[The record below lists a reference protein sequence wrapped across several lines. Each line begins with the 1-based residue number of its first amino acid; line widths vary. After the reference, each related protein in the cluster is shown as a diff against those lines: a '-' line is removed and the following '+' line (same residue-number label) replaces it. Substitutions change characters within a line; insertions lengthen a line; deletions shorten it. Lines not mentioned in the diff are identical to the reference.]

1 MSADLR
7 SQIAS
12 LLAADAPASPA
23 AAPAAAPAGGGLDY
37 DQLAAA
43 LIRAGG
49 GRPQGALAAQQAQPT
64 TLTSLLGG
72 VQRAPNRYPA
82 SDAGSPAAPSYVI
95 TEDTPL
101 WQLSAEDRCH
111 LIKTKGPAWYN
122 ATMRAQL
129 KGTRVKLR

>member
-1 MSADLR
+1 MSDDLK
-7 SQIAS
+7 SQIQA
-12 LLAADAPASPA
+12 LLGAQPA
-23 AAPAAAPAGGGLDY
+23 AAAPAPAAAPAGSGLDY
-37 DQLAAA
+37 DALAQA
-43 LIRAGG
+43 LLRQGG
-49 GRPQGALAAQQAQPT
+49 GRPAPAAQSQPT
-64 TLTSLLGG
+64 TLASLLGGG
-72 VQRAPNRYPA
+72 VQRAPNKFPV

-101 WQLSAEDRCH
+101 WQLSAEDRRH